1 MLKDARIHFGD
12 IMNTALTY
20 MTNSWK
26 DLLNYR
32 HDGSYDIDNTEA
44 ECKIRSL
51 TIDVRIR
58 YSSVAKR
65 VWKSIRP
72 SKFLSSMAW
81 LRWTIRRM
89 FSANL

>member
-1 MLKDARIHFGD
+1 
-12 IMNTALTY
+12 
-20 MTNSWK
+20 MTNGWK

-32 HDGSYDIDNTEA
+32 HDGSYGIDDTEA
-44 ECKIRSL
+44 ERKIRSL

-58 YSSVAKR
+58 YSSVVKR